1 MRDILLFII
10 LMGVFSYM
18 IDISYN
24 EKIKNKDNFNL
35 NLVLLLHHFLSM
47 YILFGV
53 LSNNIKFLKIYT
65 FILMVIFVS
74 WIIFDDVCLITELT
88 DNLDN
93 NKLGFDNGFLM
104 IYKKMFKEKSESDYK
119 NEKSMANY
127 ILLPLLIMISFYKIH
142 KLTSK

>member
-1 MRDILLFII
+1 
-10 LMGVFSYM
+10 MGVFSYM

-24 EKIKNKDNFNL
+24 EKIKNKDNLNL

>member
-10 LMGVFSYM
+10 LMGIFSYM

-24 EKIKNKDNFNL
+24 EKIKNKGNFNL
-35 NLVLLLHHFLSM
+35 NLVLLLHHLLSM

-53 LSNNIKFLKIYT
+53 LSNNVKFLKIYT

-74 WIIFDDVCLITELT
+74 WIIFDDVCLITKLT

-93 NKLGFDNGFLM
+93 NNLGFDNGFLM
-104 IYKKMFKEKSESDYK
+104 IYKKMYKEKSESDYK
-119 NEKSMANY
+119 SEKSMTNY
-127 ILLPLLIMISFYKIH
+127 ILLPVLIMISFYKIH

>member
-1 MRDILLFII
+1 MRDILLFIV
-10 LMGVFSYM
+10 LMGIFSYM

-119 NEKSMANY
+119 NEKSMTNY

>member
-24 EKIKNKDNFNL
+24 EKIKNKDNLNL

-119 NEKSMANY
+119 NEKSMTNY

>member
-1 MRDILLFII
+1 MRDILLFIV
-10 LMGVFSYM
+10 LMGIFSYM

-104 IYKKMFKEKSESDYK
+104 IYKKMFKEKSESMK
-119 NEKSMANY
+119 N
-127 ILLPLLIMISFYKIH
+127 L
-142 KLTSK
+142 

>member
-24 EKIKNKDNFNL
+24 EKIKNKDNLNL

>member
-24 EKIKNKDNFNL
+24 EKIKNKDNLNL

-47 YILFGV
+47 YVLFGV

-119 NEKSMANY
+119 NEKSMTNY

>member
-1 MRDILLFII
+1 
-10 LMGVFSYM
+10 MGVFSYM

>member
-10 LMGVFSYM
+10 LMGIFSYM

-119 NEKSMANY
+119 NEKSMTNY

>member
-1 MRDILLFII
+1 
-10 LMGVFSYM
+10 
-18 IDISYN
+18 
-24 EKIKNKDNFNL
+24 
-35 NLVLLLHHFLSM
+35 
-47 YILFGV
+47 
-53 LSNNIKFLKIYT
+53 
-65 FILMVIFVS
+65 MVIFVS

-119 NEKSMANY
+119 NEKSMTNY

>member
-10 LMGVFSYM
+10 LMGIFSYM

-24 EKIKNKDNFNL
+24 EKIKNKDNLNL

-47 YILFGV
+47 YVLFGV

-119 NEKSMANY
+119 NEKSMTNY

>member
-119 NEKSMANY
+119 NEKSMTNY